1 MTISISDVY
10 RCYLRQIYNYGKMD
24 SLTEYVATRFVEH
37 QKGVYPP
44 TIEGLVTWIAALH
57 STFSDLKITISELV
71 ETGDRIWSRLLM
83 EGRQIKDFMG
93 IEAAGKYFNIDVIEE
108 CRFHDFRIVEHWG
121 VFDRFALLQQINS
134 GQKLVLPFGGVS

>member
-1 MTISISDVY
+1 MINSNSDVY
-10 RCYLRQIYNYGKMD
+10 RNFIQHIYNEGIFD

-44 TIEGLVTWIAALH
+44 TIEGLTTWITTLRE
-57 STFSDLKITISELV
+57 TFSDLHITISELV
-71 ETGDRIWSRLLM
+71 ETEDRTWSRLIM
-83 EGRQIKDFMG
+83 EGKQVKDFMG
-93 IEAAGKYFNIDVIEE
+93 IEAAGKYFIIDVIEE

-134 GQKLVLPFGGVS
+134 GQKLVLPFGG